1 MDKWRKWYD
10 HLAVEFGTS
19 PRSIDRV
26 DVKNYQSIQNIVT
39 KTIEKNDFVVVVD
52 VGCGNG
58 TFSKD
63 IARSKIVYGIDFSF
77 HQLRYAQDGG
87 IQCIQ
92 SDALKLPLKSDF
104 SDTTLCMG
112 MLQLLKSDVDVYA
125 CFKELTRITKPG
137 GLMILSTLNAESL
150 LRRVYGLIKQDIGIH
165 FERMFFIHEVYA
177 LLKQFHIEIQD
188 TMFFYTPFTFWNQ
201 SVTPGLFHRLF
212 SATFLVVGRKPL

>member
-1 MDKWRKWYD
+1 MDKWRNWYD
-10 HLAVEFGTS
+10 NLALEFGTS

-58 TFSKD
+58 TFSKN
-63 IARSKIVYGIDFSF
+63 IARSKTVYGIDFSF

-125 CFKELTRITKPG
+125 CLEELTRITKPG
-137 GLMILSTLNAESL
+137 GLILISTLNAESL
-150 LRRVYGLIKQDIGIH
+150 LRKVYGLVKKDIGIH
-165 FERMFFIHEVYA
+165 FERMFLIHELYNIF
-177 LLKQFHIEIQD
+177 KQLRIEIQE
-188 TMFFYTPFTFWNQ
+188 TIFFYTPFPLWNK
-201 SVTPGLFHRLF
+201 SSSPGLFHRLF